1 LRNFLLALC
10 LNTLCIS
17 ISSAQN
23 IEGTWEGDLG
33 GDEFLQINVV
43 KVGNK
48 VCGYTWDRTYRNR
61 GDYCKAYFNGS
72 YNSNSQ
78 IMLISGYSFMEN
90 SGGHVLM
97 QLKVRVSYEK
107 GEAVMVGFCRTT
119 GDDFLGPGAP
129 MEVSLKKVS
138 NKPAMMTQTMEECVK
153 AYKDENKPIIKPRVF
168 KPIPKKVEPKPKLV
182 NPTLKKV
189 TTKPKDTTPKN
200 VITPKKKDS
209 LKTTIPLPKKI
220 DTTKKKIIPPV
231 VKQLPDITTV
241 PLKTNGR
248 TNKEI
253 SRIIVTSRKLKL
265 EVYDNG
271 TIDGDT
277 VTIYYNGKIIMD
289 KKRLSITPFVIDLD
303 LDEKTNIHSVVMF
316 AQNLG
321 SIPPNTAL
329 IIVTTPERK
338 RYELYASAN
347 LNQNAALIFEYKPK

>member
-1 LRNFLLALC
+1 MILKKIKLLFLLTFC
-10 LNTLCIS
+10 FTTLY
-17 ISSAQN
+17 AQN

-43 KVGNK
+43 KIGNK

-61 GDYCKAYFNGS
+61 GDFCKAYFNGS

-97 QLKVRVSYEK
+97 QLKVKVSYEK
-107 GEAVMVGFCRTT
+107 GEAVMNGLCRTT
-119 GDDFLGPGAP
+119 GNEIFGPGDP

-138 NKPAMMTQTMEECVK
+138 SKPTMMTKTMEECVK
-153 AYKDENKPIIKPRVF
+153 TYKDENKPII
-168 KPIPKKVEPKPKLV
+168 
-182 NPTLKKV
+182 
-189 TTKPKDTTPKN
+189 TPK
-200 VITPKKKDS
+200 VITPKPKIESPKPPIKKTVPKPVVIPKKKDTA
-209 LKTTIPLPKKI
+209 KTIIAQPKKI
-220 DTTKKKIIPPV
+220 DSTKKKIVPPI
-231 VKQLPDITTV
+231 VKQTPTITTV

-277 VTIYYNGKIIMD
+277 ISIFYNGKIIMD
-289 KKRLSITPFVIDLD
+289 KKRLSITPIVIELD
-303 LDEKTNIHSVVMF
+303 LDEKTTIHSVVMF

-329 IIVTTPERK
+329 IIVTTPEKK

-347 LNQNAALIFEYKPK
+347 LDQNAALIFEYKPK